1 MSVTPQ
7 PSRVTI
13 LVKALPQPS
22 VKHGETVCC
31 AGLTAEGEWKRLY
44 PVRFRH
50 LSGESSFKRW
60 DWVEFN
66 YRKPTRDARGESC
79 HVFEDTIRVDGH
91 LRKEGRGPLLVRA
104 LQPSI
109 EAAASAGCSL
119 AVIRPTNT
127 KFSHRRK
134 SSADLAEEKAAF
146 ERAARQKSFLDD
158 DLRALQPTP
167 YEFNF
172 SFEDNR
178 KHTFTCGDW
187 EAHAMFYKE
196 RQRTSEEEALRWMSE
211 TFNEKYPEAGMLFA
225 VGNQAKRPQTWQLLG
240 VLRVEGL
247 DGLTSQQGFGF

>member
-7 PSRVTI
+7 QSRVTI

-22 VKHGETVCC
+22 TKHGETVCC
-31 AGLTAEGEWKRLY
+31 AGLTAEGEWKRLF

-50 LSGESSFKRW
+50 LSGESSFSRW
-60 DWVEFN
+60 DWVEFKF
-66 YRKPTRDARGESC
+66 RKPTHDGRRESC
-79 HVFEDTIRVDGH
+79 HVYEDTIRVSGS
-91 LRKEGRGPLLVRA
+91 LRKESRGPLLVRV

-109 EAAASAGCSL
+109 EAAAIKGSSL

-127 KFSHRRK
+127 KFSHRPK
-134 SSADLAEEKAAF
+134 SAIAIAEEKAAF
-146 ERAARQKSFLDD
+146 ERAARQTSFLDD
-158 DLRALQPTP
+158 ELQALEPIP

-187 EAHAMFYKE
+187 EAHAMFYRE
-196 RQRTSEEEALRWMSE
+196 RQRTSEEQALRWMSE

-225 VGNQAKRPQTWQLLG
+225 VGNQAKRPQTWQLLS
-240 VLRVEGL
+240 VLRIEGL